1 MVISNEE
8 SKPIYIESIDVP
20 TSTEYFWSLNLDEL
34 DFMLQPLEMFE
45 ELTTSVLVLNIL
57 DYAIIA
63 PANWNILVYSHET
76 SQLDVAEL
84 SDLTRG
90 GFKALIYDHEKDQ
103 VIGDEVRV
111 IDYKPEE
118 KVRTPLLSKNLML
131 CHHLGPKY
139 WACISPTDNFNKF
152 LKGKVLGDLME

>member
-20 TSTEYFWSLNLDEL
+20 TSTDYFWSLNLDEL

-45 ELTTSVLVLNIL
+45 ELTTSILVLNIL
-57 DYAIIA
+57 DYAIVA
-63 PANWNILVYSHET
+63 PANWNILVYSQET

-103 VIGDEVRV
+103 VIGSEVRV

-152 LKGKVLGDLME
+152 LKGKVIGDLME